1 MQILMGICLSCP
13 KQVNANMVVYNTI
26 IRKTLQYTRKY
37 NHLVT
42 RMFYNCKT
50 IFLRDFQLDREHR
63 KVYSTKLIVKT
74 ISGNA

>member
-1 MQILMGICLSCP
+1 MLILMGICLSCP

-37 NHLVT
+37 NHLVI
-42 RMFYNCKT
+42 RMFCNNKINY
-50 IFLRDFQLDREHR
+50 LRDFQIDREHR